1 MLGRRQEINLQLNQL
16 IDCALLVLSFWL
28 AYWLRADVA
37 MRFWPELE
45 KLPPFP
51 RFYWLVSVIAPFT
64 PVILETRGFYHN
76 VLAKRTATSLRQIG
90 GTGIRIVVLL
100 GLCEMFLK
108 WSVESRAVVLL
119 GAVLGA
125 IALLI

>member
-16 IDCALLVLSFWL
+16 IDCALLVLCAWV

-37 MRFWPELE
+37 TAIWPELE

-64 PVILETRGFYHN
+64 PVILESRGFYEN
-76 VLAKRTATSLRQIG
+76 LLSKKMATSLRSG
-90 GTGIRIVVLL
+90 HV
-100 GLCEMFLK
+100 
-108 WSVESRAVVLL
+108 
-119 GAVLGA
+119 
-125 IALLI
+125 